1 MLNLTHLVLDRDRQI
16 LSVLLI
22 LKLSHFG
29 KHNLEKMEVLKIFDS
44 SGKKLIHDSQLV
56 KSIAT
61 VSWNIVPMGNPT
73 TGLGGVFLYIL
84 HMEQF
89 SEIFCTSSFSSLLFY
104 HGMKILLIKL
114 MSLSSVGCA
123 N

>member
-29 KHNLEKMEVLKIFDS
+29 SYHVLKIFDS
-44 SGKKLIHDSQLV
+44 SDKKLILDSQLV